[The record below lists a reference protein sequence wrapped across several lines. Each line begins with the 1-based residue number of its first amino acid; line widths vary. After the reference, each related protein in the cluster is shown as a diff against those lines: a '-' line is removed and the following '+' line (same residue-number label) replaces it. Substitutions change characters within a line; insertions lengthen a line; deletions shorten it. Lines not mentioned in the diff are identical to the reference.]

1 MDLLTAVL
9 VTLGIGIGLYLLQK
23 AGIMEAKI
31 MDISVIIGVIIVIL
45 VWCSFFGVFD
55 YLRGVH
61 VGRLR

>member
-1 MDLLTAVL
+1 
-9 VTLGIGIGLYLLQK
+9 
-23 AGIMEAKI
+23 MEAKI